1 MNMAGSVNSVPAENA
16 WSRQVDAAITSRRLV
31 AEFFNAFPVPPRF
44 LASRP
49 ETFPMIG
56 LALLTLL
63 ILPFVDFYVLVQVA
77 GHIGFWNTLAI
88 VLLTGA
94 AGAEVVRRE
103 GRYVMRKIQS
113 SVTAGEMSRN
123 ALEIGLL
130 VLGGFLLIIP
140 GLITD
145 VLGFLMIARP
155 VRERLAAKI
164 SDRSGKNSNI
174 HFEVESF
181 RL

>member
-1 MNMAGSVNSVPAENA
+1 LEIDMDGSIDSVPAENSCPGQA
-16 WSRQVDAAITSRRLV
+16 LAAITKSTGSGEFIILSRGPGRG
-31 AEFFNAFPVPPRF
+31 F
-44 LASRP
+44 LASRR
-49 ETFPMIG
+49 ENVYMLGI
-56 LALLTLL
+56 ALLTLL
-63 ILPFVDFYVLVQVA
+63 ILPFVDFYILVQVA
-77 GHIGFWNTLAI
+77 GQIGFWNTLGI

-103 GRYVMRKIQS
+103 GRYVLRKIQS

-130 VLGGFLLIIP
+130 VLGGLLLVIP

-145 VLGFLMIARP
+145 GLGFLMIFRP
-155 VRERLAAKI
+155 ARERIAARI
-164 SDRSGKNSNI
+164 SGSGNM
-174 HFEVESF
+174 HVEVDTF

>member
-1 MNMAGSVNSVPAENA
+1 MLG
-16 WSRQVDAAITSRRLV
+16 AAI
-31 AEFFNAFPVPPRF
+31 
-44 LASRP
+44 
-49 ETFPMIG
+49 
-56 LALLTLL
+56 LTLL
-63 ILPFVDFYVLVQVA
+63 ILPFIDFYILVQVA
-77 GHIGFWNTLAI
+77 GHIGFWNTLAVI
-88 VLLTGA
+88 LLTGM

-103 GRYVMRKIQS
+103 GRYVLRKIQS

-145 VLGFLMIARP
+145 ILGFLMIIRP

-164 SDRSGKNSNI
+164 SSGGSENM
-174 HFEVESF
+174 HVEVETF
-181 RL
+181 RF